1 MGNTGKTMK
10 SLQDSLK
17 RLFGTDPES
26 TPAVPVSLREAVAAE
41 SASPVYDY
49 PLVSSIDDLPPD
61 PDSSRST
68 TRPDGDSIPAAQ
80 STDDSESGRYQAAAD
95 DSSVV
100 CEPPV
105 EYPAK
110 PAERDGAPQRTTT
123 GTGARYQ
130 VSGGHSMAC
139 CHESA
144 DDNLLSDLKAC
155 DPRAFSKRLQQG
167 VREVHAG
174 NPVAFYTAA
183 GISRSAY
190 SRLISHPDRHPAK
203 DTVLS
208 MAAALRMSL
217 PEADSFLR
225 LAGYALSPH
234 IPADRVWRHCFLKN
248 IHDLSDIRRLL
259 AEASLARR

>member
-1 MGNTGKTMK
+1 MK

-17 RLFGTDPES
+17 RLFGTDPET
-26 TPAVPVSLREAVAAE
+26 TPAVPAALREAVAGE
-41 SASPVYDY
+41 SASALFDY
-49 PLVSSIDDLPPD
+49 PRVASIDDLPA
-61 PDSSRST
+61 DS
-68 TRPDGDSIPAAQ
+68 DSAPAATPDDVLPVGT
-80 STDDSESGRYQAAAD
+80 STGNSESGGNDAD
-95 DSSVV
+95 AHATL
-100 CEPPV
+100 CTREPPAP
-105 EYPAK
+105 YRPDSA
-110 PAERDGAPQRTTT
+110 AGRDGTIGQETPDA
-123 GTGARYQ
+123 GARFQ
-130 VSGGHSMAC
+130 VAGKPSLSLGQESGSD
-139 CHESA
+139 S
-144 DDNLLSDLKAC
+144 LLSGLAAC

-190 SRLISHPDRHPAK
+190 SRLVSHLDRHPAK

-217 PEADSFLR
+217 PDAETFLR

-234 IPADRVWRHCFLKN
+234 IPADHVWRHCFRQG

-259 AEASLARR
+259 AETSANRR

>member
-1 MGNTGKTMK
+1 MGNTDKTMK

-26 TPAVPVSLREAVAAE
+26 TPAVPASVREAVAAE

-61 PDSSRST
+61 PDSSSST
-68 TRPDGDSIPAAQ
+68 ARPSDAA
-80 STDDSESGRYQAAAD
+80 
-95 DSSVV
+95 SVI
-100 CEPPV
+100 CEPPG

-110 PAERDGAPQRTTT
+110 PATERDGAPQRTGT

-144 DDNLLSDLKAC
+144 DDNLLSALKAC

-234 IPADRVWRHCFLKN
+234 IPADRVWRHCFLKD

-259 AEASLARR
+259 AEASLPRR